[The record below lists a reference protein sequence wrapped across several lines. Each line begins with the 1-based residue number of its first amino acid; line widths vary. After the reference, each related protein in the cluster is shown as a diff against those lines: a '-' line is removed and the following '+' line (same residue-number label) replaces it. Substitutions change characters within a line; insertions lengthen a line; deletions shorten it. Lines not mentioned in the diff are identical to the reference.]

1 MGKNTYVKYLG
12 ITSDKN
18 LNLHDQVYNV
28 APKLNR
34 ANAVLS
40 KRRHFVNFNTLK
52 PIVILVVQYQYWF
65 IDLWL
70 LSAGNFVCWES
81 LQVTS

>member
-12 ITSDKN
+12 ITSDTN

-52 PIVILVVQYQYWF
+52 PIVILVVQYQY
-65 IDLWL
+65 
-70 LSAGNFVCWES
+70 
-81 LQVTS
+81 